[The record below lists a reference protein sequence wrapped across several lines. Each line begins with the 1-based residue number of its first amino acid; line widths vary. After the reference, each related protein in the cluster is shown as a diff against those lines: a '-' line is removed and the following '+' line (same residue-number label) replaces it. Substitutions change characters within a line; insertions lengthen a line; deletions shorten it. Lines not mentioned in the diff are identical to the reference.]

1 MKIVTVMT
9 TAARGGAEFAAI
21 EMLDALAE
29 RGHETVMLS
38 NQTSIER
45 DRDVAVRRIELGPK
59 LSTSS
64 WPGLAARWPL
74 LVRRLRTA
82 LRAEMPYDVLLLHY
96 KKEQLLGARLPR
108 SLRAAL
114 VWAEWG
120 PVPFPLRHGVP
131 RWTYLAAARQT
142 EVVMAVSPGTKR
154 SLCDVGIPPG
164 KIEIVPNVVRTEEVE
179 FSAQGRR
186 RVRER
191 LGIADEAFVV
201 GCISR
206 FHHKKRNDV
215 VVRAV
220 QQLGDD
226 AHLILAGEGET
237 EPELRE
243 LARQLGERALFVPT
257 PTDDLAD
264 VLSAFDV
271 SVFCPSPT
279 EGAPRAVI
287 LAMLAGRPCLS
298 TGPEGVADI
307 ITPGVGEIA
316 EPEDDPAALA
326 AALRPVPLRSRAD
339 RARGRR
345 GPPPGRRALRR
356 AGRGRADRDAAG
368 AGHRAGGHPGSVT
381 ETLPQIPLFDL
392 RLEPED
398 LAAVADTLRSGW
410 LTMGPRTEAFERA
423 FAAHLGCRHAV
434 ALSSCT
440 AALHL
445 AYRAAGVGPGDEVIV
460 PSMTFAATANAAI
473 YCDATPVFAEILGQ
487 HDLSI
492 DPADVARRI
501 TPRTKAVAAV
511 HFAGYAAPVD
521 ELAALCADRG
531 LALVEDVAHAPS
543 ATLDGR
549 RLGTFGLAG
558 CFSFF
563 SNKILSVGEGGLLAT
578 DDDEV
583 AATARLL
590 RSHAMT
596 SGTWDRHSGRTD
608 TYDVTALGYNYRL
621 DEPRA
626 ALLLSRLGRLEAD
639 IARRREL
646 VRGYRARARRPRRS
660 DGPLP
665 RRSGGR
671 FVLLRDADHARRSRA
686 PARLPPLPADRAGRA
701 DEPVLPGRARVHR
714 LPRAPRPALAAA
726 DRAGRAH
733 GGDDPAVSR
742 T

>member
-1 MKIVTVMT
+1 M
-9 TAARGGAEFAAI
+9 
-21 EMLDALAE
+21 
-29 RGHETVMLS
+29 
-38 NQTSIER
+38 
-45 DRDVAVRRIELGPK
+45 
-59 LSTSS
+59 
-64 WPGLAARWPL
+64 
-74 LVRRLRTA
+74 
-82 LRAEMPYDVLLLHY
+82 
-96 KKEQLLGARLPR
+96 
-108 SLRAAL
+108 
-114 VWAEWG
+114 
-120 PVPFPLRHGVP
+120 
-131 RWTYLAAARQT
+131 
-142 EVVMAVSPGTKR
+142 
-154 SLCDVGIPPG
+154 
-164 KIEIVPNVVRTEEVE
+164 
-179 FSAQGRR
+179 
-186 RVRER
+186 
-191 LGIADEAFVV
+191 
-201 GCISR
+201 
-206 FHHKKRNDV
+206 
-215 VVRAV
+215 
-220 QQLGDD
+220 
-226 AHLILAGEGET
+226 
-237 EPELRE
+237 
-243 LARQLGERALFVPT
+243 
-257 PTDDLAD
+257 
-264 VLSAFDV
+264 
-271 SVFCPSPT
+271 
-279 EGAPRAVI
+279 
-287 LAMLAGRPCLS
+287 
-298 TGPEGVADI
+298 
-307 ITPGVGEIA
+307 
-316 EPEDDPAALA
+316 
-326 AALRPVPLRSRAD
+326 
-339 RARGRR
+339 
-345 GPPPGRRALRR
+345 
-356 AGRGRADRDAAG
+356 
-368 AGHRAGGHPGSVT
+368 T

-646 VRGYRARARRPRRS
+646 VRGYRRALAGLDGLTVPFRDDQVADSSCYVMPIMLDDPERQRDFRRFLLTERGVQTSLFYPAVHEFTAYRERLGPRS
-660 DGPLP
+660 LP
-665 RRSGGR
+665 RT
-671 FVLLRDADHARRSRA
+671 
-686 PARLPPLPADRAGRA
+686 
-701 DEPVLPGRARVHR
+701 E
-714 LPRAPRPALAAA
+714 LAA
-726 DRAGRAH
+726 
-733 GGDDPAVSR
+733 R
-742 T
+742 TEVTIPLYPHMTEVEQGQVVEAIVEGLAR